1 MTQLVVVP
9 VKLKGRKLLVGP
21 SSPLGSVLCDA
32 VRRLRQ
38 VSNRFKLYNRN
49 VVLEIRM
56 GALRHPD
63 NMYYKYSF

>member
-38 VSNRFKLYNRN
+38 VSNRFKLYDRN
-49 VVLEIRM
+49 VVWRY
-56 GALRHPD
+56 GWVH
-63 NMYYKYSF
+63 